1 MTRIPLPGVDYRV
14 PPAKRWRLGETP
26 WRGDD
31 GYPAPSARLIIDN
44 DFSGDPDDLYQLV
57 HHLLSPS
64 VEIRAI
70 VASHLRPGDGM
81 DPSEFTATNAELVA
95 RDVFARM
102 GLESTE
108 VIHRGAEVALEDVDT
123 PHDTPAARAI
133 IAEAMRD
140 DTDLP
145 LFVAA
150 GGGLTDVASAYLL
163 EPEIAKRMTLIWI
176 GGPEHD
182 GLAVPPQNAMPI
194 EYNLLIDV
202 KAGQV
207 LFGAQDLEIWQI
219 PRDIYR
225 QCLVSDTELRLRVA
239 KQGPLG
245 RYLYDEV
252 RAIMGVI
259 RELGMPVPESY
270 ALGDSPLVLL
280 TALRTLFEPDST
292 SSFHVA
298 KATPEITEQGSYR
311 PMRGTRPMRVYTQ
324 VDVRLMF
331 EDFYLKLQEFEGWQA
346 G

>member
-1 MTRIPLPGVDYRV
+1 MTRIPQPGGDYAV
-14 PPAKRWRLGETP
+14 PPAKHWRLGEAP
-26 WRGDD
+26 WRGGND
-31 GYPAPSARLIIDN
+31 YPAPSARLIIDN
-44 DFSGDPDDLYQLV
+44 DFSGDPDDLYQIV

-64 VEIRAI
+64 VEIRAVI
-70 VASHLRPGDGM
+70 ASHLRPGDMM

-102 GLESTE
+102 GLDSAE
-108 VIHRGAEVALEDVDT
+108 VIHRGAEFALDDVRT
-123 PHDTPAARAI
+123 PRDTPAARAI

-150 GGGLTDVASAYLL
+150 GGGLTDIASAYLL

-176 GGPEHD
+176 GGSEHD
-182 GLAVPPQNAMPI
+182 GLAVPPHDAMPI

-207 LFGAQDLEIWQI
+207 LFGAQDLEIWQV

-225 QCLVSDTELRLRVA
+225 QCLVSETELRLRVA
-239 KQGPLG
+239 NAGPVG
-245 RYLYDEV
+245 QYLYDEV
-252 RAIMGVI
+252 RAIMDGV
-259 RELGMPVPESY
+259 RASGMPAFETY

-280 TALRTLFEPDST
+280 TALRSMFEPDST
-292 SSFHVA
+292 SSFHVE
-298 KATPEITEQGSYR
+298 KATPEITDEGAYR

-331 EDFYLKLQEFEGWQA
+331 EDLYLKLHEFESWRA
-346 G
+346 S